1 MYPKYITVCEEKPIQ
16 EKGDQESLTIKLNE
30 EEMAILADR
39 ALLLLSFK
47 DTPTQNLRYVMNV
60 LGIRTLEEKKKVL
73 QQIYRLIREGIV
85 YIPKGLHQLIDQG
98 SLFDTNNSSETENID
113 LCLLRPYEQI
123 IRELQNEIM
132 KLQTRKA
139 PSTL

>member
-1 MYPKYITVCEEKPIQ
+1 MYQKYVTIHKEKLIQ
-16 EKGDQESLTIKLNE
+16 EEGDQESLTIKLNE

-98 SLFDTNNSSETENID
+98 SLFDTNNSSEPENID

-123 IRELQNEIM
+123 IRELQSEIM

-139 PSTL
+139 SSTL